1 MQALR
6 GRTVKRAVQEPQRRA
21 QLMREQLHYWVYQ
34 EQPAAMMW
42 WPKMREPYFPLPHS
56 LQAEARRP
64 KGQG

>member
-1 MQALR
+1 
-6 GRTVKRAVQEPQRRA
+6 
-21 QLMREQLHYWVYQ
+21 MREQLHYWVYQ